1 MDVQITLA
9 ELALFGENK
18 LDRDRATT
26 LLVGDIN
33 ALGRAESHLTTVG
46 TVRQLIVDK
55 DIGCPRG
62 RKVESADREWGVLSV
77 DTDGIAIITG
87 KLSSDALA
95 LLKVRFNSII

>member
-77 DTDGIAIITG
+77 DTDGIAIVSG
-87 KLSSDALA
+87 
-95 LLKVRFNSII
+95 